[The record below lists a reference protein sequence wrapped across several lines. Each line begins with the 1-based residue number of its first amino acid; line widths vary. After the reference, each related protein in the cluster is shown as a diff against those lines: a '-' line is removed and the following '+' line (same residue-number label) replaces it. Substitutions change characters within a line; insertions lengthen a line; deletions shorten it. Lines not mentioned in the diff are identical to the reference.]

1 MTHRPY
7 SSRGDIIALGLKSRT
22 GPLLTQPAY
31 ARETKVLGGQVSF
44 GTRVR
49 LQYTGF
55 QAG

>member
-22 GPLLTQPAY
+22 GLLLTQPAY